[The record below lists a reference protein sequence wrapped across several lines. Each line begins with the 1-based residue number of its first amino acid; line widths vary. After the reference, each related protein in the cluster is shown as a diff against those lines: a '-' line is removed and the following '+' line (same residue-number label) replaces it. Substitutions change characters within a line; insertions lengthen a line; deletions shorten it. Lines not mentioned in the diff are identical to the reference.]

1 MDTEGFLIDWDTQ
14 AEQRKADFME
24 WLYELYN
31 PEDHTYTGLWE
42 KYKEDIASYFRDTV
56 MQEVKEAKEAA
67 ITG

>member
-1 MDTEGFLIDWDTQ
+1 VDTEGFLIDWDTQ

-42 KYKEDIASYFRDTV
+42 KYKEDIASYFRD
-56 MQEVKEAKEAA
+56 M
-67 ITG
+67 IM